1 MVAAPSL
8 LTLGEV
14 MNRKFAKY
22 ICEKCGE
29 KKYAKKD
36 ACKCAEKK
44 KAAPKK
50 KAEKPADAE

>member
-1 MVAAPSL
+1 
-8 LTLGEV
+8 

-29 KKYAKKD
+29 KKFAKKD